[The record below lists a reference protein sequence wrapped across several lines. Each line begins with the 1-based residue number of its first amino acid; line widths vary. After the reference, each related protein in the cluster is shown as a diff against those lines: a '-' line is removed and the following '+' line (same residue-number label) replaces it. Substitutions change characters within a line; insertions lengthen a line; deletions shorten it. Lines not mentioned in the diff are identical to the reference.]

1 MIHFPEPRPRPPYH
15 MHDMILAQPAFVKE
29 TLGRV
34 RASDASVLGDPRGL
48 IITGC
53 GTSFH
58 SALYGAEVL
67 QEAYGPEVAVHA
79 IHAYDLLHGS
89 PIPKGTT
96 VLGVSHSGSTPT
108 TNRALSLAERKGAR
122 TIGLC
127 GLAGTPMDKI
137 ADEVLV
143 TGSVH
148 DHSWANTMSY
158 TTQLAAFARLA
169 TGVPRSGMQDL
180 SDDLEALPTVLR
192 RALRTESSIR
202 RLARVVA
209 ARSRVTFLGSGLD
222 AITALE
228 AALKIRETCSQP
240 ASAYHPE
247 QFLHGPFL
255 SLDREEVVVALV
267 SHDDGRRLIE
277 ILFAV
282 RAAGG
287 SLSTIGEDG
296 SRVRLSRTPRVLR
309 PIVSIVPLQ
318 FLAYHV
324 ALVREVNPDVMRSDL
339 PRFSRA
345 LRPLF
350 H

>member
-1 MIHFPEPRPRPPYH
+1 MVRFSDPRRKPPYH

-34 RASDASVLGDPRGL
+34 RAADAAVLGDPRGL
-48 IITGC
+48 VITGC

-58 SALYGAEVL
+58 AAMYGAEIL

-79 IHAYDLLHGS
+79 VHAYDLLHGTA
-89 PIPKGTT
+89 IPKGAT

-108 TNRALSLAERKGAR
+108 TNRALSFAERKGAR

-127 GLAGTPMDKI
+127 GLAGSPMEKI

-169 TGVPRSGMQDL
+169 TGVPRSGMQSL
-180 SDDLEALPTVLR
+180 SDDLERLPAVLR
-192 RALRTESSIR
+192 RTLRIESSIR
-202 RLARVVA
+202 QLARVIA

-228 AALKIRETCSQP
+228 AALKIRETCSHP

-255 SLDREEVVVALV
+255 SLDRDEAVVALV
-267 SHDDGRRLIE
+267 SRDDGRRLIE

-282 RAAGG
+282 RAAGA
-287 SLSTIGEDG
+287 SISTIGEAG
-296 SRVRLSRTPRVLR
+296 ARLRLPRVQRLVR

-324 ALVREVNPDVMRSDL
+324 ALVKRVNPDVMRSDV

-350 H
+350 R